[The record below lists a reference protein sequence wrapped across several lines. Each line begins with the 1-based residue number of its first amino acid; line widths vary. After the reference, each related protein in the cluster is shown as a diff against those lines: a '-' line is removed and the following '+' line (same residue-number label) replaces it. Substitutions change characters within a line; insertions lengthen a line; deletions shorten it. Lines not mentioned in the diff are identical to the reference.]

1 MVDPGSLCESSL
13 GCFWK
18 RRIIHPFIL
27 HSSRIPAPS
36 TGVSMH
42 AQQRTAALLIIIL
55 WRRGWSGRTS
65 QHLSCLQ
72 APQICICTSAGSL
85 APLICLVGGQ
95 RARPRQVTAFGS
107 RARPVGTSFPKSVL
121 SHRTMKAHTCMALG
135 LCRNSLLEQPCE
147 ERPTIIIIIITIIIN
162 TVIMA
167 TQEAYGILVPPPG
180 IEPIHLTL
188 KAWSPNHWPAREF
201 LWGPMI
207 ILNLMGES
215 MVSGLISDGARIWGF
230 SRDLDFYFI
239 STVVSEYSL

>member
-36 TGVSMH
+36 TGVSMR
-42 AQQRTAALLIIIL
+42 AQQRTAALLIIIR

-135 LCRNSLLEQPCE
+135 LCHNSLLEQPCE
-147 ERPTIIIIIITIIIN
+147 ERPTIIIIIITITIN

-167 TQEAYGILVPPPG
+167 TL
-180 IEPIHLTL
+180 
-188 KAWSPNHWPAREF
+188 
-201 LWGPMI
+201 
-207 ILNLMGES
+207 
-215 MVSGLISDGARIWGF
+215 
-230 SRDLDFYFI
+230 
-239 STVVSEYSL
+239 